1 MEKVEREEKKLK
13 IFEIS
18 IWRIFA
24 YFIIYSVMGFFI
36 ETVFGFVTKGTLESR
51 QGFLY
56 GPVCPIYGLGAVVMI
71 LALQHFKKN
80 NYTLFFGGFLV
91 GSIIEYTISFL
102 GEVIFNVNW
111 WDYSDRF
118 LNINGRI
125 CVTYSLFW
133 GLLAIYLI
141 RHFNPLIDKWFDKLK
156 NKWSE
161 KVCKAL
167 IAIGIIF
174 LFIDFILTGI
184 GLKVFFARTIYI
196 YNLDV
201 ENKDKYI
208 SQYTKIQENEVVYNI
223 TNKIFSNKKMLRT
236 FPNLKLKATD
246 GSIIYMDYIYKDIQ
260 AYYFKFFDK

>member
-1 MEKVEREEKKLK
+1 MEKKEVK
-13 IFEIS
+13 IFGIS

-24 YFIIYSVMGFFI
+24 YFIIYSIMGYFI
-36 ETVFGFVTKGTLESR
+36 ETCYAFLTKGVLESR

-71 LALQHFKKN
+71 LALQRFKKN
-80 NYTLFFGGFLV
+80 NYTLFLGGFIV
-91 GSIIEYTISFL
+91 GSVIEYVVSFL

-125 CVTYSLFW
+125 CVTFSLFW

-141 RHFNPLIDKWFDKLK
+141 KHFNILIDKMLDKLMD
-156 NKWSE
+156 KWSE
-161 KVCKAL
+161 KVCKIL
-167 IAIGIIF
+167 VLVGVV
-174 LFIDFILTGI
+174 LLLIDFILTGI
-184 GLKVFFARTIYI
+184 GLKVFFSRTIYE

-201 ENKDKYI
+201 ENKEMYINQYKKLQKDSLFSNIFDKM
-208 SQYTKIQENEVVYNI
+208 
-223 TNKIFSNKKMLRT
+223 FSNKKMLRT
-236 FPNLKLKATD
+236 FPNLKLKAND

-260 AYYFKFFDK
+260 AYYFKFFEK